1 MTRVADLYALQEID
15 SALDA
20 CKASLAEVESSLG
33 EADELVEIRQR
44 AIERQEALREVEKQQ
59 REQEWQIDDLRQKI
73 EPLEKKLYGGTIRNP
88 KELADLQ
95 QDVESLKRRQRGL
108 EDRDLEIMVAVEE
121 VQKEAEEAQRTLSET
136 EEAWR
141 AEQERLRQEQTS
153 LRQEIEG
160 LEARHTEQVGLIE
173 PATLELYDALRATR
187 QGRAV
192 VKVERGTC
200 QGCRISLPMN
210 VLHRARSGA
219 ELVHCTSCERILYLS

>member
-20 CKASLAEVESSLG
+20 CKASLAEVESRLG
-33 EADELVEIRQR
+33 EADELVEARQR
-44 AIERQEALREVEKQQ
+44 ALERQETLREVQKQQ

-121 VQKEAEEAQRTLSET
+121 AQKEAEEAQRTLAED
-136 EEAWR
+136 EQAWR
-141 AEQERLRQEQTS
+141 AEQERLRREQTR
-153 LRQEIEG
+153 LHQEIDA
-160 LEARHTEQVGLIE
+160 LEARRTEQLRLIE
-173 PATLELYDALRATR
+173 AATLRLYDALRATR

-192 VKVERGTC
+192 AKVERGTC

-219 ELVHCTSCERILYLS
+219 ELVHCTSCERIIYLS

>member
-1 MTRVADLYALQEID
+1 MTRVANLYALQEID

-20 CKASLAEVESSLG
+20 CKASLVDVESRLG
-33 EADELVEIRQR
+33 EADELVEVRQR
-44 AIERQEALREVEKQQ
+44 ALERQEALREVEKQQ

-95 QDVESLKRRQRGL
+95 QDVESLRRRQRGL

-121 VQKEAEEAQRTLSET
+121 AQKEANEAQRALSET
-136 EEAWR
+136 EEAWN
-141 AEQERLRQEQTS
+141 AEQERLRQEQAS
-153 LRQEIEG
+153 LHQEIG
-160 LEARHTEQVGLIE
+160 DLEARHTEQVRLIE
-173 PATLELYDALRATR
+173 PATITLYEALRATR

-192 VKVERGTC
+192 AKVERGMC

-210 VLHRARSGA
+210 VVHRVRSGA
-219 ELVHCTSCERILYLS
+219 ELVQCTSCERILYLS

>member
-1 MTRVADLYALQEID
+1 MTLVADLYALQEID

-20 CKASLAEVESSLG
+20 CKASLADIESRLG
-33 EADELVEIRQR
+33 EADELAEARQR
-44 AIERQEALREVEKQQ
+44 TLEHQEALQEVEKQQ

-95 QDVESLKRRQRGL
+95 QDVDSLKRRQRGL

-121 VQKEAEEAQRTLSET
+121 AQKEAEEAQRSLSET
-136 EEAWR
+136 EEAWQT
-141 AEQERLRQEQTS
+141 EQDRLRQEQTS
-153 LRQEIEG
+153 LRQEIED
-160 LEARHTEQVGLIE
+160 LEAQRTEQVGLIE
-173 PATLELYDALRATR
+173 PATLTLYEALREAH

-192 VKVERGTC
+192 AKVERGTC

-210 VLHRARSGA
+210 VVRRVRSGD
-219 ELVHCTSCERILYLS
+219 ELVQCTSCERILYLS

>member
-15 SALDA
+15 SALGA
-20 CKASLAEVESSLG
+20 CKSSLAEVEAGLG
-33 EADELVEIRQR
+33 EEGELVDIRQQ
-44 AIERQEALREVEKQQ
+44 AQERQEALREVEKQQ

-121 VQKEAEEAQRTLSET
+121 AQKEAEEAQRALAEA
-136 EEAWR
+136 EEAWN
-141 AEQERLRQEQTS
+141 AEQERLQQEQAS

-160 LEARHTEQVGLIE
+160 LEARRTEQARLIE
-173 PATLELYDALRATR
+173 PATLRLYDALRDTR
-187 QGRAV
+187 QGIAV
-192 VKVERGTC
+192 AKVERGTC
-200 QGCRISLPMN
+200 QACRISLPMN

-219 ELVHCTSCERILYLS
+219 ELVQCTSCERILYLS